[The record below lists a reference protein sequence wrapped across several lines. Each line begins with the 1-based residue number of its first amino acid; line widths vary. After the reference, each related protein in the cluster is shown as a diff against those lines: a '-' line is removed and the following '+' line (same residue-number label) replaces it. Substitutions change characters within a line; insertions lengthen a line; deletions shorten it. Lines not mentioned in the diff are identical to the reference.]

1 MSLFEAQVA
10 ELRKCL
16 SEPLSPVAPLDCGVE
31 GGNLPSPQA
40 RAGLIL
46 QNESFCELAG
56 PGRASVLSLAYSNET
71 ACEGAWRIGE
81 DLQKFKGKTIDFGLV
96 VLLSG
101 KALDAQTFYQFT
113 LRFPRLADHPGW
125 MVKTDKTNVWI
136 RVGDDDP
143 AQALEIAAASLIDR
157 IHKAFEA
164 VETVE
169 LYFVL
174 NDKQLIE
181 LLKPVAEDCQKT
193 LRELKTGVWQERGFD
208 YESCQLAGHCGSCSD
223 KKTCASVRKIQA
235 KVKLVR
241 KEKEK
246 DKCKK

>member
-1 MSLFEAQVA
+1 MSLFEAQTA
-10 ELRKCL
+10 QLRKRL
-16 SEPLSPVAPLDCGVE
+16 SGVSPLIALGWRSLADR
-31 GGNLPSPQA
+31 LPEPQA

-46 QNESFCELAG
+46 QTESFCELAA
-56 PGRASVLSLAYSNET
+56 PGAASALALAYSNEP
-71 ACEGAWRIGE
+71 AHEGAWRIGT
-81 DLQKFKGKTIDFGLV
+81 DLRELKGTNVDFGLIV
-96 VLLSG
+96 VLSG
-101 KALDAQTFYQFT
+101 KELDAQSFYQFT

-125 MVKTDKTNVWI
+125 MVKTDKTNIWI
-136 RVGDDDP
+136 RIGGNETN
-143 AQALEIAAASLIDR
+143 ALELAAASLIDR
-157 IHKAFEA
+157 IHKAFET
-164 VETVE
+164 VESVE

-174 NDKQLIE
+174 NDKTLID
-181 LLKPVAEDCQKT
+181 LIKPVAEDCQKA

-246 DKCKK
+246 TTCKK